1 MSSSNG
7 SNNGGSANNGGTT
20 AAASGW
26 LGFSLSPHMA
36 SSMDDQQ
43 QQQGLFF
50 SSVSAAAYGL
60 GAGDGAVAG
69 SGGPYYTPQ
78 LASMPLKSDGS
89 LCIMEA
95 LQRRTDQQDHHGG
108 TCLFGL
114 HALALCVFLDYYT
127 LGGHIYTYIYI
138 M

>member
-1 MSSSNG
+1 MSSNNG
-7 SNNGGSANNGGTT
+7 SNNGGSANNGGTN

-43 QQQGLFF
+43 QHGLFF
-50 SSVSAAAYGL
+50 SSAAYGL
-60 GAGDGAVAG
+60 GAGDGAVAS

-95 LQRRTDQQDHHGG
+95 LQRRTDQQDHHGMW
-108 TCLFGL
+108 LL
-114 HALALCVFLDYYT
+114 LCFSWIINYWVV
-127 LGGHIYTYIYI
+127 IYIYI
-138 M
+138 YLLCDDA